1 MLLCTLSALSS
12 LVELKERLE
21 GDEIDLGNAS
31 AILNAVQNIAQQGAA
46 LSRYFWPMHNREP
59 HLAGA
64 KQLRIGL
71 KVPDDGPLRDRTL
84 RNQMEHFDEELD
96 RFCRTTVVGHT
107 LPQYVGPLLSS
118 SSVPLHLFRAYLHGP
133 RDL

>member
-84 RNQMEHFDEELD
+84 RNQMESAHTYTDRGIFEVLGRRYEMQPIVDEN
-96 RFCRTTVVGHT
+96 RSCSRTPANVQGSGC
-107 LPQYVGPLLSS
+107 PNP
-118 SSVPLHLFRAYLHGP
+118 
-133 RDL
+133 